1 MKNDI
6 ENLRVVIVDDERHSR
21 EIIRSLISSKFPEIE
36 ICGEADS
43 VDAAVKILEKCHPD
57 LLFLDIELPD
67 GTGFDVLEAIGEDIQ
82 FEIIFATA
90 YNYYAI
96 RAIKFSALDYLLKPV
111 DKTELVAAIEK
122 AKTRIVDNNHKTSNI
137 NLLKKQIVK
146 PAPDKI
152 ALPAESG
159 FIFVPI
165 DDIIRCQADSN
176 YTRFVL
182 SKGSPVLVSRTL
194 KEYDELLDENN
205 FFRVHNSH
213 LINMAHVKKYL
224 KGKTPRVVMSD
235 GTEVEVSI
243 RKKDAFLRHFA
254 KL

>member
-1 MKNDI
+1 MKKNI

-21 EIIRSLISSKFPEIE
+21 EIIRSLISSNFPEIE

-43 VDAAVKILEKCHPD
+43 VVSTVKILEKCHTD
-57 LLFLDIELPD
+57 LLFLDIELAD
-67 GTGFDVLEAIGEDIQ
+67 GSGFDVLEAIGEEIR
-82 FEIIFATA
+82 FEIVFVTS

-96 RAIKFSALDYLLKPV
+96 KAIKFSALDYLLKPV
-111 DKTELVAAIEK
+111 DNTELVNAIEK
-122 AKTRIVDNNHKTSNI
+122 AKARIINGNHKAPNI
-137 NLLKKQIVK
+137 NLLKNQITK
-146 PAPDKI
+146 PVPDKI

-165 DDIIRCQADSN
+165 DEIIRCQAESN

-194 KEYDELLDENN
+194 KEYEELLDDNN
-205 FFRVHNSH
+205 FFRIHNSH

-235 GTEVEVSI
+235 GTEVEVST
-243 RKKDAFLRHFA
+243 RKKDTFLRNFA
-254 KL
+254 KI